1 MKRLSCES
9 HHAPLSGVEIK
20 NDWSYPFTPTC
31 FSVVHEEDLHRDKKC
46 TWLKIVQLVG
56 RIAMNCDNILICSE
70 IKNNFTSLAYLMND
84 KLTETGR
91 CYDMKMNVEKRKV
104 MRIARQPSTVTI
116 MMDQKQ
122 LENVK

>member
-1 MKRLSCES
+1 
-9 HHAPLSGVEIK
+9 
-20 NDWSYPFTPTC
+20 
-31 FSVVHEEDLHRDKKC
+31 
-46 TWLKIVQLVG
+46 
-56 RIAMNCDNILICSE
+56 MNCDNILICSE